1 LEAIESGEYKIF
13 YPENNGREGLF
24 HEHPIAFRQGIRNR
38 TVGAPSSECH
48 IRHTG
53 SFRAVLPKRELSK
66 ATRTRSDSDTVL
78 IPYGRLFLHIIFSRI
93 GFRASGAHYPHLG
106 VIPDVLAFRKQR
118 FLMERLGAWDIRRRR
133 LRLGIPLVLSYRAT
147 PLILAIPAV
156 FLLIESVK
164 GHYFKRFAAIACS
177 FLAGTLIAI
186 APLASYFFSNPGDFF
201 GRTSQISVFSSVS
214 PIKDLAINVLKT
226 ALMFN
231 FAGDANWRHNFS
243 GYPELSVVTGIF
255 FIVGIFVSIKKTFRK
270 FKDSSS
276 ELFMF
281 FWIAV
286 SLLPV
291 VISNEGIPHALRAII
306 AIPGVMVLSAVGMDF
321 LWSKLKEWFSA
332 VRGGNALFKV
342 SAVAIL
348 SFLIL
353 EPFVA
358 YFILWGKNP
367 NVAGAFNQNY
377 AEIAR
382 SINALP
388 KEIEKYV
395 VVLAR
400 GVEVRGIPVPH
411 RQCKFMTGSLTQKG
425 MEEKNIRYFGHTKSY
440 RRTGPKRDIC
450 CGITFCL
457 EAPWIDCLFKRL
469 KRFSRRLRFR
479 FLFDAP
485 SPEAASSF
493 PK

>member
-1 LEAIESGEYKIF
+1 MNIQSLSVRAFGTEPWALRVVSAIFGIL
-13 YPENNGREGLF
+13 GVLGLF
-24 HEHPIAFRQGIRNR
+24 FLSRELFKGNKNRDRIAIL
-38 TVGAPSSECH
+38 SSFLMA
-48 IRHTG
+48 G
-53 SFRAVLPKRELSK
+53 SFW
-66 ATRTRSDSDTVL
+66 
-78 IPYGRLFLHIIFSRI
+78 HIIFSRI
-93 GFRASGAHYPHLG
+93 GFRAIMAPTILIWASYLMF
-106 VIPDVLAFRKQR
+106 LAFRNKGS
-118 FLMERLGAWDIRRRR
+118 LWKGLA
-133 LRLGIPLVLSYRAT
+133 LGILGGAVYGLGFHSYISYRAT

-400 GVEVRGIPVPH
+400 GVEVRGIPVPA
-411 RQCKFMTGSLTQKG
+411 QTVQFMTGSFTQKG
-425 MEEKNIRYFGHTKSY
+425 MEEKNIRYFRSY
-440 RRTGPKRDIC
+440 EELPEDRS
-450 CGITFCL
+450 
-457 EAPWIDCLFKRL
+457 EAVIFVV
-469 KRFSRRLRFR
+469 
-479 FLFDAP
+479 
-485 SPEAASSF
+485 E
-493 PK
+493 